1 MKASYKIMLILSVCI
16 LIGCGT
22 AKRTL
27 RPSSQV
33 AEHSSGD
40 PIHHSHHTPR
50 HNDAAH
56 ATDDSPS
63 NTTAA
68 SHSSPPPA
76 FAVSKYAEVKV
87 SLQQAY
93 RDWKGTNYVWGGETH
108 AGIDCSGLIQI
119 IFKRYFGVKLPRN
132 TKRQLYRGKFVH
144 RSDLKSGDLVFFHT
158 GHKELHVGIII
169 KGDRFLHASV
179 SQGVTISSLKGRY
192 WKRHYMTARRVL
204 EF

>member
-1 MKASYKIMLILSVCI
+1 M
-16 LIGCGT
+16 GCGT

-27 RPSSQV
+27 RPSSKAAV
-33 AEHSSGD
+33 HSSED
-40 PIHHSHHTPR
+40 HAHHRSHPSHHVSPHSSDTG
-50 HNDAAH
+50 NDAH
-56 ATDDSPS
+56 D
-63 NTTAA
+63 NHTAD
-68 SHSSPPPA
+68 SHSSPSPA
-76 FAVSKYAEVKV
+76 YAVSKYAEVKV

-158 GHKELHVGIII
+158 GHKELHVGIIVT
-169 KGDRFLHASV
+169 GNQFLHASV
-179 SQGVTISSLKGRY
+179 SQGVTISSLKDRY
-192 WKRHYMTARRVL
+192 WKSHYMTARRVL
-204 EF
+204 QF